1 MKVSIIELSYSCFGD
16 SSHFLIWYED
26 ENMKDRVYTSNGKVI
41 AFPSE
46 EQARKKA
53 EKLGFETDETVFYNV
68 ERLFYWIETHSKEM
82 DCDFLIDFWNLFSD
96 IAHSVGKKLEPV
108 KTKRSNR
115 CYNKL
120 FWGLNLPAVTPEDCE
135 YEPVFTKRERKL
147 IREIMR
153 TGLEIFEKN
162 YLWGDCNE

>member
-1 MKVSIIELSYSCFGD
+1 MNGYIIELSYSCFGD
-16 SSHFLIWYED
+16 SSDFLIWYED
-26 ENMKDRVYTSNGKVI
+26 ENMKDRVYTSNGEVI
-41 AFPSE
+41 AFSSE

-53 EKLGFETDETVFYNV
+53 EKLGFETDETVFYDV

-82 DCDFLIDFWNLFSD
+82 DCNFLIDFWNLFSD
-96 IAHSVGKKLEPV
+96 IAYSIGKELEPV
-108 KTKRSNR
+108 RTRRINR

-120 FWGLNLPAVTPEDCE
+120 FWGLNLPAVTPEGCE
-135 YEPVFTKRERKL
+135 YEPIFTKRERKL

-162 YLWGDCNE
+162 YSWGD

>member
-1 MKVSIIELSYSCFGD
+1 MNASIIELSYSCFGD

-26 ENMKDRVYTSNGKVI
+26 ENMKDCVYTSNGEVI
-41 AFPSE
+41 IFLFE
-46 EQARKKA
+46 EQARKQA
-53 EKLGFETDETVFYNV
+53 EKLGFQADETVFYDV
-68 ERLFYWIETHSKEM
+68 ERLIYWIGMHQKEM
-82 DCDFLIDFWNLFSD
+82 DCEFLIDFWNLFSD
-96 IAHSVGKKLEPV
+96 IAYSIGKKLEPI

-120 FWGLNLPAVTPEDCE
+120 FWGLNLPSVTPEGCE
-135 YEPVFTKRERKL
+135 YEPIFTKRERKL

-162 YLWGDCNE
+162 YSWSD